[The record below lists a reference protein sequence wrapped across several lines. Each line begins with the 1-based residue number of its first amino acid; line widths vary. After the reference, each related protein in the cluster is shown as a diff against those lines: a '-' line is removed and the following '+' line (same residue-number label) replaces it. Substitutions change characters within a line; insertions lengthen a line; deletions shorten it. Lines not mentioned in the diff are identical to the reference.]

1 MPLINRRGRG
11 QIEIPDKLMEERGE
25 RMRLVSQ
32 VLLST
37 VRSSAKILSLVL
49 CTPRVISSVERLRG
63 SHVSLWEPS
72 HCGGNKMHSLE
83 KVLVRCI

>member
-1 MPLINRRGRG
+1 M
-11 QIEIPDKLMEERGE
+11 QIEIPDKLMERGE
-25 RMRLVSQ
+25 RMRLFSQ

-49 CTPRVISSVERLRG
+49 CTPPVISSVERLRG
-63 SHVSLWEPS
+63 SHVSPS
-72 HCGGNKMHSLE
+72 GNHRVVGGNKMHSLE